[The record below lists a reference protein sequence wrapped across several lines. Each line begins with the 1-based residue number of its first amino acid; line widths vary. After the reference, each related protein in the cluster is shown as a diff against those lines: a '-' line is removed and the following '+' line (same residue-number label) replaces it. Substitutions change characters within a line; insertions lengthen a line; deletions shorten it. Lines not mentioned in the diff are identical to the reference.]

1 MDNETKLGE
10 KLKHIY
16 ILYDDYDSLHA
27 VYYALRIIYGNGNY
41 IMCSIDQFNNRFLP
55 TILESVNDHL
65 HHLNETTRC
74 NELVE
79 IHEHPEMVKFL
90 AYLKK

>member
-10 KLKHIY
+10 KLKRIY

-27 VYYALRIIYGNGNY
+27 VYYALRTIYGNGNY
-41 IMCSIDQFNNRFLP
+41 MRCSIDQFDRFLP

-65 HHLNETTRC
+65 RHLNETTRC
-74 NELVE
+74 NEWFE